1 MIRIGIKKLINNGI
15 KNNNVIR
22 KEIIAIMKFS
32 TRVNHVNNNIEDNR
46 ILLKKKRIIQ
56 EEKERMVQDITMDRM
71 ETAENV
77 VQWFLNQMPPSYFK
91 QVGDS
96 MRTQHLKAIAAIH
109 DLNQKGLTLKLVTPG
124 LNGSLDVTHITSGC
138 SNGLLFNQIDNLEI
152 PQDHYLSNVRV
163 YQSMDEN
170 LSLNVFTFD
179 HLNQINKNFATGN
192 EDSVSAIMKYI
203 EEIKLTQYDSYMK
216 EKLSLPPYSNIF
228 SKSSMEEY
236 FKVIPHAYLN
246 NVRDYRRFLIIR
258 SLYNDVKGTEDVAVH
273 IEKFKDP
280 TNATNEGAWISIAT
294 PNLLP
299 EKMFRLVS
307 RFMKAKNVKI
317 HRAHLDNF
325 LDPMNSIDESS
336 YVTVLRLLVS
346 PDPLSIFDNKEL
358 VSFMKDIKRT
368 KWLDD
373 EVIAMGL
380 FRHPTLG
387 VEKAEVIVA
396 LCSMLHGPLSKENNQ
411 SYASIKTLISI
422 LDKSP
427 HFITL
432 SNDIAQLFLDR
443 FNPKNP
449 LSGENFELAAK
460 SIGDRISQLH
470 LQEARNLLLKML
482 EAVKMTLRTN
492 FYNENRYALSLRV
505 NPTIMTSNSPTPY
518 GVFFSHGRNFNAF
531 HCRFRDIARGG
542 LRIVTPTS
550 SDQYALESSRQFDEA
565 FGLSHAQQLKNKD
578 IPEGGAKGVIL
589 VNPNFNANS
598 KNFQIRKSV
607 KAFTDSLLDLIVKD
621 SVSNLVDYYK
631 KDELIYLGPDE
642 QVIPSDIDWICERA
656 GQRGY
661 PIPAAFMSSKK
672 GAGINHKE
680 YGVTSEGI
688 VCYLDVALRSTLNI
702 NPKTDPFTIK
712 ITGGPDGDVAGNL
725 IKILFREYGENCK
738 VVGIADGFGVAE
750 DPKGLDSS
758 ELLRLVKE
766 ALPITS
772 FNREKLSPDG
782 VLFDVVSQEGLTRR
796 LTMCFRVKSDA
807 FVPAGGRPN
816 TINVSNW
823 NNWMDS
829 DGKPSSPLI
838 VEGANI
844 FITNEARALLWKNAG
859 VQIVKDSSANKCGVI
874 TSSCE
879 VMASMLLTKDEFMSI
894 KEELVQDVVTHLKHV
909 ANLEANLLF
918 REFNHYRGAL
928 PYFSERI
935 SEAIN
940 TCTDAITD
948 ALENV
953 DENDP
958 LFVELFP
965 VMMEIIP
972 KKLVEVAGDRIK
984 TRFPLQYQKN
994 AIACSLASKLVYN
1007 EGIHFVLSQSPDQLA
1022 KVAFDYYHEDLK
1034 MKKLL
1039 NEMDMDNLN
1048 PEQKKQVVTLL
1059 KKGGVRASM
1068 GRY

>member
-1 MIRIGIKKLINNGI
+1 MYYYHYYHR
-15 KNNNVIR
+15 R
-22 KEIIAIMKFS
+22 KVSETM
-32 TRVNHVNNNIEDNR
+32 RRQHV
-46 ILLKKKRIIQ
+46 
-56 EEKERMVQDITMDRM
+56 
-71 ETAENV
+71 
-77 VQWFLNQMPPSYFK
+77 
-91 QVGDS
+91 
-96 MRTQHLKAIAAIH
+96 KAIAAIH

-124 LNGSLDVTHITSGC
+124 LNGSIDITHITSGC
-138 SNGLLFNQIDNLEI
+138 SDGLLFSQIDNLEI
-152 PQDHYLSNVRV
+152 PQDHCLSNVRV
-163 YQSMDEN
+163 YSSMDEN
-170 LSLNVFTFD
+170 LSLNIFTFD
-179 HLNQINKNFATGN
+179 HLNNLDKNFASGN
-192 EDSVSAIMKYI
+192 EESISAIMKYI

-216 EKLSLPPYSNIF
+216 NKLSIPSYSNIF

-236 FKVIPHAYLN
+236 FKVIPHAYLK

-258 SLYNDVKGTEDVAVH
+258 SLYNDVQGTEDVAAH

-280 TNATNEGAWISIAT
+280 TNLTNEGAWISIAT

-299 EKMFRLVS
+299 EKMFLLVS
-307 RFMKAKNVKI
+307 RFLKAKNIKI

-325 LDPMNSIDESS
+325 LDPKNSNDSTS
-336 YVTVLRLLVS
+336 YVTMLRLLVS
-346 PDPLSIFDNKEL
+346 PDPLSTFDSNEL
-358 VSFMKDIKRT
+358 SSFMKDIKRT

-373 EVIAMGL
+373 EVINMGL
-380 FRHPTLG
+380 FKHPTMG
-387 VEKAEVIVA
+387 IEKAEVIVA

-422 LDKSP
+422 LDKSQ
-427 HFITL
+427 HFIAL

-443 FNPKNP
+443 FNPKKP
-449 LSGENFELAAK
+449 LSEEKFDTAAK
-460 SIGDRISQLH
+460 VIGERISQLH

-482 EAVKMTLRTN
+482 EAVKLTLRTN
-492 FYNENRYALSLRV
+492 FFNENRYALSLRV
-505 NPTIMTSNSPTPY
+505 NPAIMTTNSPVPY
-518 GVFFSHGRNFNAF
+518 GIFFSHGRNFNGF
-531 HCRFRDIARGG
+531 HCRFTDIARGG
-542 LRIVTPTS
+542 LRIVTPAS
-550 SDQYALESSRQFDEA
+550 SDQYALDSSRQFDEA
-565 FGLSHAQQLKNKD
+565 YSLSLAQNLKNKD

-589 VNPNFNANS
+589 VNPNFNPNS

-642 QVIPSDIDWICERA
+642 QVIPSDIDWICARA

-672 GAGINHKE
+672 EAGINHKE

-688 VCYLDVALRSTLNI
+688 VCYLDVALRSTLSI
-702 NPKTDPFTIK
+702 NPKKDSFTVK

-725 IKILFREYGENCK
+725 LKILFREYGENCK

-750 DPKGLDSS
+750 DPKGLDSV

-772 FNREKLSPDG
+772 FNREKLSPEG

-807 FVPAGGRPN
+807 FIPAGGRPN
-816 TINVSNW
+816 TINGTNW
-823 NNWMDS
+823 NNWIDS
-829 DGKPSSPLI
+829 NGKPSSPLI

-844 FITNEARALLWKNAG
+844 FITDEARALLWKNAG

-894 KEELVQDVVTHLKHV
+894 KEELVQDVISHLKDV

-928 PYFSERI
+928 PFFSERI

-940 TCTDAITD
+940 TCTHAITD
-948 ALENV
+948 ALEKV

-958 LFVELFP
+958 LFEELFP
-965 VMMEIIP
+965 LILEIMP
-972 KKLVEVAGDRIK
+972 KKLIEIAGDRIK
-984 TRFPLQYQKN
+984 TRFPLQYKKN
-994 AIACSLASKLVYN
+994 AIACSLACKLVYN
-1007 EGIHFVLSQSPDQLA
+1007 EGIHFVLSQSQDLLA
-1022 KVAFDYYHEDLK
+1022 KVAFDYYREDLK

-1039 NEMDMDNLN
+1039 KEVETDMNKLTS
-1048 PEQKKQVVTLL
+1048 EQKKQVVTLL
-1059 KKGGVRASM
+1059 KKGAVRASM